1 MPYHVEIQE
10 PVLDYLGSPERG
22 LSVEDLDKRLNFLD
36 GPTGLALVPDAFR
49 NHPANRTA
57 PGASTFNMTYAFL
70 SSAGPIREFRF
81 VINDTS
87 IRYGVLRV
95 DYADDREATTAT
107 SPSR

>member
-22 LSVEDLDKRLNFLD
+22 LRVEDLDKLLDFLD

-57 PGASTFNMTYAFL
+57 PGAPTFNVTYAFL
-70 SSAGPIREFRF
+70 TSAGPIREFRF
-81 VINDTS
+81 VFTDTS
-87 IRYGVLRV
+87 ISYGVLRV
-95 DYADDREATTAT
+95 DYADER
-107 SPSR
+107 